1 MVTPRRASPAGHVG
15 ENLLRSCG
23 LPTFFEIE
31 NFDQLGLTLPENRHG
46 QSVRVWARSLTVM
59 QKEAIVAS
67 VRTGTVWRLASD
79 EGPYLDG
86 FDAAPC
92 PLSFLSTGMV
102 ASYMNEILALADH
115 WGVAIRD
122 LVLVQDNFYTMEG
135 SALRGTMVGGA
146 LPVELEV
153 QIDTDAEDGALRDLV
168 AAAVHAAPVDGLM
181 REQHTSRFT
190 LTMHGEEVRVG
201 RVASLGLPAEPD
213 PGDQFPR
220 VRPAAG
226 SAGQAVTQ
234 LDAVK
239 SVAGVAGGAGSS
251 LKAEQSRKLHLR
263 AICRRRP
270 DGVKEIEQLL
280 YSPLGSTFRFLSDEA
295 AEFGGAGAAPDAVS
309 YLAAGV
315 AFCFM
320 TQHGRYAKIMKKDL
334 QYRVTQDIH
343 FSLGGASGGTGQ
355 AGIADAV
362 ETHVYLDTS
371 EGEVFAR
378 RCLDMAEQTCFLH
391 AFCRT
396 ALEPT
401 FTITR
406 TVDSGSAPR
415 QDRNG

>member
-1 MVTPRRASPAGHVG
+1 MVTQGKVSPADRVG
-15 ENLLRSCG
+15 EDLLQRSG

-31 NFDQLGLTLPENRHG
+31 NLGEIGLALPENRHG

-67 VRTGTVWRLASD
+67 VGSGAVWRLASD

-92 PLSFLSTGMV
+92 PLAFLSTGMV
-102 ASYMNEILALADH
+102 SSYMNEILALADQR
-115 WGVAIRD
+115 GVTIGD

-153 QIDTDAEDGALRDLV
+153 KIDTDAEDGPLSDLV
-168 AAAVHAAPVDGLM
+168 AAAVHASPVDGLM
-181 REQHTSRFT
+181 RERHTSLFT
-190 LTMHGEEVRVG
+190 LTMNGEEVPVG
-201 RVASLGLPAEPD
+201 RVASIGHPAEPD

-226 SAGQAVTQ
+226 SAGEEITR
-234 LDAVK
+234 LEAVK
-239 SVAGVAGGAGSS
+239 SITGVAGGAGSS
-251 LKAEQSRKLHLR
+251 LQAQQSRKLHLGV
-263 AICRRRP
+263 ICRRRP
-270 DGVKEIEQLL
+270 DGVKEIEQHL
-280 YSPLGSTFRFLSDEA
+280 YSPLGSTFRFLSDET
-295 AEFGGAGAAPDAVS
+295 AECGGTGAAPDAVS
-309 YLAAGV
+309 YLAAGI

-320 TQHGRYAKIMKKDL
+320 TQHGRSAKIMKKDL
-334 QYRVTQDIH
+334 NQYRVIQDIH
-343 FSLGGASGGTGQ
+343 FSLGGASGGTGRV
-355 AGIADAV
+355 GVADDV

-371 EGEVFAR
+371 AGEDFAR

-396 ALEPT
+396 PLEPT
-401 FTITR
+401 ITITR
-406 TVDSGSAPR
+406 M
-415 QDRNG
+415 